1 MEVFCLNNF
10 KKEIK
15 KCFKAILM
23 DLENSENLFNLSTKK
38 TKGHTNIPICK
49 MKQNL

>member
-15 KCFKAILM
+15 KSFKAILI
-23 DLENSENLFNLSTKK
+23 DLENSEGLFDLSTKK
-38 TKGHTNIPICK
+38 NQRTYKYTD
-49 MKQNL
+49 L